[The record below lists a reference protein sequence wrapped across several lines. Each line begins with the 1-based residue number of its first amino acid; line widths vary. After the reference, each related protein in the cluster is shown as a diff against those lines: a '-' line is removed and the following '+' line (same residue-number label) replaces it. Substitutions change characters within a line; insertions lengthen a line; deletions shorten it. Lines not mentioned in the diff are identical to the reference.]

1 MRSERAEPSIPES
14 FRDPLDELIERA
26 ITEDLGDGDVTTQA
40 TVAPEHESTGTIVAR
55 ESGIA
60 AGLAAAARFF
70 RHLEP
75 ALTFEFRVEDGAPVE
90 PGTIAA
96 RVHGSTRA
104 ILAGERPALNLM
116 QRMSGIATATRR
128 MVDAVAEQPATI
140 LDTRKTAPGLR
151 ALDKW
156 AVRLGGGEN
165 HRMGLYDQVLIKEN
179 HVVAAGGI
187 GAALEQVRAYLEKTG
202 RTLLVE
208 IETRTIEEVEAV
220 LEAGGADRIL
230 LDNMADLRDDGTL
243 DTNRLARAVDRIGER
258 AETEASGNV
267 TLDTV
272 AEIARTGVDFISSGA
287 ITHSARALDLSL
299 LLTDAPSPEHAG
311 PR

>member
-1 MRSERAEPSIPES
+1 MRTRRAEPSIPDP
-14 FRDPLDELIERA
+14 FLDPLDELIERA
-26 ITEDLGDGDVTTQA
+26 NAEDLGDGDVTTQA
-40 TVAPEHESTGTIVAR
+40 TVPPEHESTGTIVVR
-55 ESGIA
+55 EAGIA

-75 ALTFEFRVEDGAPVE
+75 ALAFETRIEDGARVE
-90 PGTIAA
+90 PNAVVA
-96 RVHGSTRA
+96 RVHGPTRS
-104 ILAGERPALNLM
+104 ILAGERAALNLM

-165 HRMGLYDQVLIKEN
+165 HRMGLYDQVLVKEN
-179 HVVAAGGI
+179 HIAAAGGI
-187 GAALEQVRAYLEKTG
+187 DAALEQVRAYLRETD
-202 RTLLVE
+202 RELLVE

-230 LDNMADLRDDGTL
+230 LDNMAALRDDDTL
-243 DTNRLARAVDRIGER
+243 DTSRLARAVDRIGER
-258 AETEASGNV
+258 AQTEASGNV

-287 ITHSARALDLSL
+287 ITHSVRALDLSL
-299 LLTDAPSPEHAG
+299 LLTDAPSPEDTG
-311 PR
+311 RR